1 MEAVYT
7 KTESSTSRKIVCKMS
22 RELVRVFVQI
32 FLAEFYSSYFFTE
45 IEKCLLVE
53 NVFVISYS

>member
-22 RELVRVFVQI
+22 RKLVRVFVQI
-32 FLAEFYSSYFFTE
+32 FVAEFLLFFLTE
-45 IEKCLLVE
+45 IEKCICDL
-53 NVFVISYS
+53 